1 MNELAPAPLQTSQT
15 AVRPKL
21 AVLVSNEMLGDSL
34 LRLHL
39 AFALRETYPSHEIW
53 WISTYATQMAH
64 SLRHLSVGV
73 IDVVV
78 ENSGLDKPFRQVLK
92 RLAKLPRFDLVF
104 DTRTRL
110 TSVFAAKRVLRPK
123 AYFTCLPAYLFST
136 RRPPG
141 RWWRSENT
149 AERAMGLYEAA
160 TRRPAPRKTDL
171 RVGAEAEALA
181 ELLLPAGP
189 RYIGFA
195 PVGSMATR
203 RWPMNRFID
212 LAARKS
218 SEGYVPVFL
227 MGPSE
232 VEHIEAVRTAV
243 PGALFPE
250 QAPEAATTKIDRIE
264 RLIAICRRL
273 QAVVSNDSSTAHA
286 VALAGVPLV
295 SLHGPTT
302 ARRWAAWVEPKRS
315 IQAKSLAELPVET
328 VAAELDALLRQLD
341 SG

>member
-1 MNELAPAPLQTSQT
+1 MNELMQAPLQASQ
-15 AVRPKL
+15 AAARPKL

-39 AFALRETYPSHEIW
+39 AFALRQAYPGHEIW

-64 SLRHLSVGV
+64 ALRHLSAGV
-73 IDVVV
+73 IDVAV
-78 ENSGLDKPFRQVLK
+78 ENSGLDKPFRAVLQ
-92 RLAKLPRFDLVF
+92 RLAGLPRFDLVF

-110 TSVFAAKRVLRPK
+110 TSVFAAKRVLSPRE
-123 AYFTCLPAYLFST
+123 YFTCLPAYLLST

-141 RWWRSENT
+141 RWWRSDNT
-149 AERAMGLYEAA
+149 GERAMGLYEAA
-160 TRRPAPRKTDL
+160 TRRPAPRRTEL
-171 RVGAEAEALA
+171 RVSADADALA
-181 ELLLPAGP
+181 ERLLPAGP

-203 RWPMNRFID
+203 RWPIERFIA

-218 SEGYVPVFL
+218 AEGYTPVFL
-227 MGPSE
+227 MGPGE

-243 PGALFPE
+243 PAALFPE
-250 QAPEAATTKIDRIE
+250 QAPEAAAAKVDRIE
-264 RLIAICRRL
+264 RLVAICRRL
-273 QAVVSNDSSTAHA
+273 RAVVSNDSSTAHA

-302 ARRWAAWVEPKRS
+302 ARRWAAWVEPKRA

-328 VAAELDALLRQLD
+328 VAAELDALLRQL
-341 SG
+341 G